1 MMEARPGPARG
12 YWLRIAMVIA
22 AASAATTVLRVVWG
36 GGALIETLTRGV
48 VYSGCIGALA
58 GLILPPVRHRVCALG
73 RIVEWVA
80 TLLALLVV
88 AIAGTLLA
96 SVILGALGFDH
107 GQSLTQRFVAC
118 FELNALITAIIGVA
132 VTLYES
138 QRVRLDA
145 LTLELR
151 TKELERERDRK
162 MALEARLSSLESRLH
177 PHFLFNTLNAISALV
192 REDPDEAERTV
203 ERLAALLRFSL
214 DATQRGLVP
223 VADELKIV
231 TDYLEIERTRLGE
244 RLSYALKVAPAVTGF
259 MISPLLVQTLVENS
273 VKHAIAPRLTG
284 GHIRVDASTQDDRL
298 VVGVWDDGPGFSPD
312 AILPGHG
319 LDNLKGRLA
328 ARFGDAATLTIAR
341 HDDGTLVTL
350 VLPRTGRD
358 AA

>member
-88 AIAGTLLA
+88 AVAGTLLA

-107 GQSLTQRFVAC
+107 GQPLTQRFVAC

-177 PHFLFNTLNAISALV
+177 PHFLFNTLNAISELIHENPE
-192 REDPDEAERTV
+192 RAERTV
-203 ERLAALLRFSL
+203 ERLAGLLRAAL
-214 DATQRGLVP
+214 DATGRTTVP
-223 VADELKIV
+223 LARELEIV
-231 TDYLEIERTRLGE
+231 GDYLEIEKTRLGE
-244 RLSYALKVAPAVTGF
+244 RLTYGFKVAPEAGACA
-259 MISPLLVQTLVENS
+259 ILPLAVQTLVENS
-273 VKHAIAPRLTG
+273 IKHAIAPKPDGGRVRVEAFTNDGQLT
-284 GHIRVDASTQDDRL
+284 
-298 VVGVWDDGPGFSPD
+298 VGVWDDGPGFAMSA
-312 AILPGHG
+312 AIPGHG
-319 LDNLKGRLA
+319 LENLQSRLSGRYGGA
-328 ARFGDAATLTIAR
+328 AMLGVSRRDG
-341 HDDGTLVTL
+341 GTLVT
-350 VLPRTGRD
+350 VSLPRTSPG
-358 AA
+358 A

>member
-1 MMEARPGPARG
+1 MEARSGPTRG

-88 AIAGTLLA
+88 AVAGTLLA

-177 PHFLFNTLNAISALV
+177 PHFLFNTLNAISELIHENPE
-192 REDPDEAERTV
+192 RAERTV
-203 ERLAALLRFSL
+203 ERLAGLLRAAL
-214 DATQRGLVP
+214 DATGRTTVP
-223 VADELKIV
+223 LARELEIV
-231 TDYLEIERTRLGE
+231 GDYLEIEKTRLGE
-244 RLSYALKVAPAVTGF
+244 RLTYGFQVAPEAGACA
-259 MISPLLVQTLVENS
+259 ILPLAVQTLVENS
-273 VKHAIAPRLTG
+273 IKHAIAPKPDGGRVRVEAFTNDGRLT
-284 GHIRVDASTQDDRL
+284 
-298 VVGVWDDGPGFSPD
+298 VGVWDDGPGFAMSA
-312 AILPGHG
+312 AIPGHG
-319 LDNLKGRLA
+319 LENLQSRLSG
-328 ARFGDAATLTIAR
+328 RFGGAAMLSVGR
-341 HDDGTLVTL
+341 RDGGTLVT
-350 VLPRTGRD
+350 VSLPRTSPG
-358 AA
+358 A

>member
-1 MMEARPGPARG
+1 MMEARSGPTRG

-88 AIAGTLLA
+88 AVAGTLLA

-177 PHFLFNTLNAISALV
+177 PHFLFNTLNAISELIHENPE
-192 REDPDEAERTV
+192 RAERTV
-203 ERLAALLRFSL
+203 ERLAGLLRAAL
-214 DATQRGLVP
+214 DATGRTTVP
-223 VADELKIV
+223 LARELEIV
-231 TDYLEIERTRLGE
+231 GDYLEIEKTRLGE
-244 RLSYALKVAPAVTGF
+244 RLTYGFQVAPEAGACA
-259 MISPLLVQTLVENS
+259 ILPLAVQTLVENS
-273 VKHAIAPRLTG
+273 IKHAIAPKPDGGRVRVEAFTNDGRLT
-284 GHIRVDASTQDDRL
+284 
-298 VVGVWDDGPGFSPD
+298 VGVWDDGPGFAMSA
-312 AILPGHG
+312 AIPGHG
-319 LDNLKGRLA
+319 LENLQSRLSG
-328 ARFGDAATLTIAR
+328 RFGGAAMLSVGR
-341 HDDGTLVTL
+341 RDGGTLVT
-350 VLPRTGRD
+350 VSLPRTSPGG
-358 AA
+358 